1 MAETQRQDKRAAALH
16 ATLALIAEQGFHAT
30 PMSQI
35 AVRANIG
42 VGTIYRYFSGKDDL
56 INSLYVD
63 VKTKVARHILKN
75 YSETDPVAACFSR
88 MMSDTVLYFI
98 QNPLELS
105 FTEQYENSPLI
116 TSASREEG
124 ARISLPVTKLF
135 SRAHQQGLLKD
146 LPIDTLGS
154 MISGATISLAKLYR
168 FKTPDQATLNKAV
181 DAIWDMA
188 AL

>member
-1 MAETQRQDKRAAALH
+1 MEDAIKQDKRSAALR
-16 ATLALIAEQGFHAT
+16 ATLELIAEQGFHAT

-35 AVRANIG
+35 AGRANIG

-63 VKTKVARHILKN
+63 VKTKIARHILKN
-75 YSETDPVAACFSR
+75 YTETGPVEACFYS
-88 MMSDTVLYFI
+88 MIGDTVLYFI

-116 TSASREEG
+116 TSATREEG

-135 SRAHQQGLLKD
+135 KRAGQQGLLKD
-146 LPIDTLGS
+146 LPIDTLGA
-154 MISGATISLAKLYR
+154 MISGATISLAKMYR
-168 FKTPDQATLNKAV
+168 FKAPDSSNLEKAV
-181 DAIWDMA
+181 NAIWDMVSM
-188 AL
+188 

>member
-1 MAETQRQDKRAAALH
+1 MEETQRPNKKDAALR
-16 ATLALIAEQGFHAT
+16 ATLELIAEQGFHAT

-63 VKTKVARHILKN
+63 VKIKVARHILKN
-75 YSETDPVAACFSR
+75 YSEAEPAVTCFCR

-116 TSASREEG
+116 TSAAREEG

-135 SRAHQQGLLKD
+135 TRATQQGLLKEIP
-146 LPIDTLGS
+146 LDTLAA

-168 FKTPDQATLNKAV
+168 YKAPDKAALDKAV
-181 DAIWDMA
+181 DAIWDMVA
-188 AL
+188 I